1 MNKESIE
8 IINSYIKPDRELV
21 AKVKKVNSVPS
32 RNNIMLKT
40 AIAVCTV
47 FLIVLSVSLFGNKS
61 DIIIDKST
69 KPDDKT
75 VQQTTNN
82 NGIYQYSE
90 LVDVKSGL
98 DESLVGYDIS
108 SFSDMSI
115 FSEALLNV
123 DCIAI
128 VEATVKDVW
137 LKEYVVVSEFDKFVD
152 NGTITNKFDSIVC
165 EIKIDK
171 VWYGDIE
178 ENQTIIVENR
188 LFLFDEAICIKEGH
202 KYILPICDSGEDI
215 AELSGT
221 GDIISGDITRE
232 SNLGIVYYMQPQIE
246 LVNGGYVFNSLWET
260 LVCDECIKI
269 EMDMELSVET
279 EFYRDK
285 MMFLTTEI
293 FNDRFQ
299 IIVDNLSAN
308 D

>member
-1 MNKESIE
+1 MNNKSIE

-32 RNNIMLKT
+32 RNNIIFKS
-40 AIAVCTV
+40 AIAVCAV
-47 FLIVLSVSLFGNKS
+47 FLVVLSVSLFGNKS
-61 DIIIDKST
+61 DIIIDEST

-75 VQQTTNN
+75 VQETTND
-82 NGIYQYSE
+82 NGMFLYSE
-90 LVDVKSGL
+90 LVDTKSGL

-108 SFSDMSI
+108 SYSDISI

-178 ENQTIIVENR
+178 ENQTITVENR
-188 LFLFDEAICIKEGH
+188 LFVFDEAICIKEGH
-202 KYILPICDSGEDI
+202 RYILPICDAGEDI
-215 AELSGT
+215 AELLGA

-246 LVNGGYVFNSLWET
+246 QVNGGYVFNSLWET

-269 EMDMELSVET
+269 EMDMELGVET

-299 IIVDNLSAN
+299 IIVDNL
-308 D
+308 